1 LAPGE
6 TAPFRHWSAAG
17 RHFWRRVHRGFMAWN
32 IRGLVLVLYAL
43 SCIVF
48 AASQWL
54 EHRKVLGKVVL
65 VASLG

>member
-1 LAPGE
+1 
-6 TAPFRHWSAAG
+6 
-17 RHFWRRVHRGFMAWN
+17 MAWN